1 MDYTANYQLPQ
12 WVDSDRIL
20 RTDFNDSY
28 QKIETALSGLQTEVD
43 AKAEAST
50 VEAVSQSLSAKGNCQ
65 LYTITYV
72 GTGGYGSSKKCTL
85 TFPGEPLAVLIGE
98 CGSNG
103 IFLIALRGM
112 QQTFAQNSGSSVNS
126 LTWGTNT
133 LSWYNHQA
141 ASGQLNSSGVT
152 YRVVALIANDAA

>member
-20 RTDFNDSY
+20 RTDFNSAY
-28 QKIETALSGLQTEVD
+28 QKLDAALDGIQAEVDSNAQSTAAALSE
-43 AKAEAST
+43 
-50 VEAVSQSLSAKGNCQ
+50 KGNCQ
-65 LYTITYV
+65 LYTATYV
-72 GTGGYGSSKKCTL
+72 GTGSYGSSQKSSL

-98 CGSNG
+98 CGGSG
-103 IFLIALRGM
+103 IFLVALRGM
-112 QQTFAQNSGSSVNS
+112 QQTFAQSSGSSVNS

-141 ASGQLNSSGVT
+141 ASGQLNGSGVT
-152 YRVVALIANDAA
+152 YRVAALLAMDAE

>member
-20 RTDFNDSY
+20 RTDFNSAY
-28 QKIETALSGLQTEVD
+28 QKLDAALDGIQAEVD
-43 AKAEAST
+43 ANDAANT
-50 VEAVSQSLSAKGNCQ
+50 AAHAAFGNCQ
-65 LYTITYV
+65 LYTATYV
-72 GTGGYGSSKKCTL
+72 GTGSYGSSQKSSL

-98 CGSNG
+98 CRGSG
-103 IFLIALRGM
+103 IFLVALQGM
-112 QQTFAQNSGSSVNS
+112 QQTFAQSSGSSVNS

-141 ASGQLNSSGVT
+141 ASGQLNGSGVT
-152 YRVVALIANDAA
+152 YRVAALLAMDEA

>member
-20 RTDFNDSY
+20 RTDFNSAY
-28 QKIETALSGLQTEVD
+28 QKLDAALDGIQAEVD
-43 AKAEAST
+43 ANDAANT
-50 VEAVSQSLSAKGNCQ
+50 AAHAAFGNCQ
-65 LYTITYV
+65 LYTATYV
-72 GTGGYGSSKKCTL
+72 GTGSYGSSQKSSL

-98 CGSNG
+98 CGGSG
-103 IFLIALRGM
+103 IFLVALQGM
-112 QQTFAQNSGSSVNS
+112 QQTFAQSSGSSVNS

-141 ASGQLNSSGVT
+141 ASGQLNGSGVT
-152 YRVVALIANDAA
+152 YRVAALLAMDAE